1 MGIMMAQIFPFVWHE
16 TTFFVPDCGTTKYS
30 HFYKCM
36 TYDSR
41 SLHLILDNQTIL
53 TKLVSNIKI
62 NPEIIFAT

>member
-30 HFYKCM
+30 HFCKCM

-41 SLHLILDNQTIL
+41 LLRLILDN
-53 TKLVSNIKI
+53 
-62 NPEIIFAT
+62 